1 MTSARE
7 EAAPSAREEAAPSVS
22 EEAAPMAADGGVAG
36 EARPRA
42 A

>member
-1 MTSARE
+1 VTSAGE
-7 EAAPSAREEAAPSVS
+7 EAASAGEEAASAG
-22 EEAAPMAADGGVAG
+22 EEAAPMAADGGAAG